1 MTWPFCSPS
10 HIFTTDGMFNLHNKL
25 QYYLYPGPV
34 DLRKSFYTLTGL
46 VTSVMKRNVQ
56 DGEVF
61 IFVNRDL
68 RIMKILHM
76 EHGGLVIYH
85 KKLGRGVFSLPLFD
99 ENTTSLPLHWQDLMM
114 IVQDIKARKRRSR
127 KR

>member
-1 MTWPFCSPS
+1 
-10 HIFTTDGMFNLHNKL
+10 MFHLHNKL
-25 QYYLYPGPV
+25 QYYLYPAPV
-34 DLRKSFYTLTGL
+34 DCRKSFYTLSGI
-46 VTSVMKRNVQ
+46 VSSIMKRNVQ

-61 IFVNRDL
+61 IFVNRNL

-85 KKLGRGVFSLPLFD
+85 KKLERGVFVLPVFD

-114 IVQDIKARKRRSR
+114 IVQDVKMRKQRLR
-127 KR
+127 KH